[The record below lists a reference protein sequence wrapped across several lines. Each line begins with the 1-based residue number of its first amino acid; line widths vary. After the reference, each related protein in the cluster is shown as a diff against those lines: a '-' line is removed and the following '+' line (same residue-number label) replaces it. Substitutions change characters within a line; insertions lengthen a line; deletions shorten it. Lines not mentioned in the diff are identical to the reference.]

1 MASSK
6 GWARGGSVE
15 AVKASVLFLLVLALD
30 AWILIFRVLQG
41 SVPAIEVVVALLA
54 VNIVVI
60 GLSGHY
66 VILSRVRSGMWSKV
80 YPLSENT
87 VLDSVGGYF
96 DGKGVALRDLGEAHT
111 YTESYSNI
119 LKSAKPRFEVRLRSV
134 SFPED
139 GVAVLV
145 GPEDRKNR
153 DVLAR
158 FMDDFDDV
166 VESDLEEGIRRVSPK
181 REEEE

>member
-1 MASSK
+1 MANRK

-15 AVKASVLFLLVLALD
+15 AVKASVLFLLVLVLD
-30 AWILIFRVLQG
+30 AWILLFRVLQG
-41 SVPAIEVVVALLA
+41 NMPAIEVAVALLA

-66 VILSRVRSGMWSKV
+66 IILSRIRMGLWSKV

-87 VLDSVGGYF
+87 VLDSVEGYF
-96 DGKGVALRDLGEAHT
+96 DGKGVSLKDLGESHT

-134 SFPED
+134 SFPEE

-145 GPEDRKNR
+145 GPEDRKNKA
-153 DVLAR
+153 VLAK
-158 FMDDFDDV
+158 FMDEFDDV
-166 VESDLEEGIRRVSPK
+166 VENDLEEGIRRVSPK
-181 REEEE
+181 NEEEE